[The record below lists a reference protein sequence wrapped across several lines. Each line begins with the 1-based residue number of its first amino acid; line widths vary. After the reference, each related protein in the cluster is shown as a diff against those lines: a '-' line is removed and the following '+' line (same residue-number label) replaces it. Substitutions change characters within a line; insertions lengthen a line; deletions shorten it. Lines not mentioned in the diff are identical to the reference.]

1 MWLWPNTGWSQSNRG
16 PTADTEAEGF
26 KSRDSCE
33 QSRSR
38 LICMTCLW
46 KHRASSAIGYWLKR
60 TVSSIEDTDLDRMSV
75 REFVG
80 TVLNRHTDQ
89 EEMNYYCQGFSLTL
103 RSAEATKEFHISD
116 IFPAQ
121 TSLSSQDMYIFR
133 TLNLK
138 NASLQGII
146 DILWTHCQ

>member
-1 MWLWPNTGWSQSNRG
+1 M
-16 PTADTEAEGF
+16 
-26 KSRDSCE
+26 
-33 QSRSR
+33 
-38 LICMTCLW
+38 ICMTCLW

-89 EEMNYYCQGFSLTL
+89 EGMNYYCQGFSLTL
-103 RSAEATKEFHISD
+103 RSAEATKKFHVSD

-138 NASLQGII
+138 SASLQGIVG
-146 DILWTHCQ
+146 IL